1 MTDFSDLDQ
10 TDFGTNSEAKIAA
23 APKFP
28 CMSCAGTGRFQGYRT
43 RQPETIC
50 FACNGKGHHNKPH
63 FEAMKDK
70 KARRA
75 KRIENKIDRRAS
87 VKDALE
93 AREPGLFRFMAE
105 NQEWCQIY
113 TDMINQINDGKA
125 MTENQHAA
133 CVRIRDKTLLSRAE
147 KEAAKKVEAEKRSVA
162 VDLSPIHAMFAKAS
176 EAGLKKLVYRA
187 NGLVLSPAKANSA
200 NAGGIYVKT
209 KGGEYLGKVMG
220 QKFMAN
226 FSCNEAH
233 KEALNVIAANPA
245 EAATAYG
252 KETGE
257 CSCCGREL
265 TDPNSI
271 AAGIGPICATKW
283 GF

>member
-1 MTDFSDLDQ
+1 MDFSDLDQ
-10 TDFGTNSEAKIAA
+10 KDLNTASPATAA
-23 APKFP
+23 ARKTFP
-28 CMSCAGTGRFQGYRT
+28 CQSCAGTGLWRGYRT
-43 RQPETIC
+43 RQEETKC
-50 FACNGKGHHNKPH
+50 FPCNGKGFHFKPH

-70 KARRA
+70 AAAKA
-75 KRIENKIDRRAS
+75 KRISNRIDRREN

-113 TDMINQINDGKA
+113 TDMINQINEGKA
-125 MTENQHAA
+125 MSENQHAA
-133 CVRIRDKTLLSRAE
+133 CVRIRDKTMLSRAE
-147 KEAAKKVEAEKRSVA
+147 KEERRKAEAEQRSVA
-162 VDLSPIHAMFAKAS
+162 VDLSPIHAMFATAS

-187 NGLVLSPAKANSA
+187 NGLVLSPAKAHSA

-226 FSCNEAH
+226 FACNETH

-252 KETGE
+252 KATGE

-271 AAGIGPICATKW
+271 AAGIGPVCASKW